1 MKTRISGDDFDVR
14 QRVSLREVR
23 EEDLETFFENQLDP
37 EALRMAEFPSRDRD
51 AHTAHWR
58 RILADGSV
66 IAATVLFDG
75 VVAGDIV
82 SWEQDGRREIGYWIG
97 RSFWGRGIAT
107 AALEQFVDNRDGPPL
122 HAHVAKHNVGS
133 LRVLEKCGFIVV
145 GESKD
150 GDVDELI
157 LFLGS

>member
-1 MKTRISGDDFDVR
+1 MTAIDAASNAA

-23 EEDLETFFENQLDP
+23 ENDLETFFENQLDP

-51 AHTAHWR
+51 AHTAHWH

-66 IAATVLFDG
+66 IAATILFDG
-75 VVAGDIV
+75 CVAGDIV
-82 SWEQDGRREIGYWIG
+82 RWANDGAREVGYWIG
-97 RSFWGRGIAT
+97 RSFWGREIAT
-107 AALEQFVDNRDGPPL
+107 SALEQFVDSRDGPPL
-122 HAHVAKHNVGS
+122 RAHVAKHNAGS
-133 LRVLEKCGFIVV
+133 LRVLEKCGFTVV